1 VDQFMKSL
9 TTRHSLIEE
18 EISSEQTRPEP
29 DRTRV
34 LALKKMKLRLRDQIE
49 YLRRE
54 GADMAR
60 VVVVRRKR
68 WAEMPLKPAR

>member
-1 VDQFMKSL
+1 MDQFIKSL
-9 TTRHSLIEE
+9 KTRHSLIEE
-18 EISSEQTRPEP
+18 EISSEQTRPNP
-29 DRTRV
+29 DRNRV

-60 VVVVRRKR
+60 VVVVHRKR
-68 WAEMPLKPAR
+68 WTEVTLKPAR

>member
-1 VDQFMKSL
+1 MDQFMKSL
-9 TTRHSLIEE
+9 KTRHSLIEE
-18 EISSEQTRPEP
+18 EISSEQTRPNP
-29 DRTRV
+29 DRNRV

-60 VVVVRRKR
+60 VVVVHRKR
-68 WAEMPLKPAR
+68 WAEVTLKPAR

>member
-1 VDQFMKSL
+1 MDQFMKSL
-9 TTRHSLIEE
+9 KTRHSLIEE
-18 EISSEQTRPEP
+18 EISSEQTRPNP
-29 DRTRV
+29 DRIRV

-60 VVVVRRKR
+60 VVVVHRKR
-68 WAEMPLKPAR
+68 WAEVTLKPAR